1 MDHHDLEAK
10 AAALAEKNRR
20 TERRQWSEAE
30 NSAALARAKETHEDP
45 EKLDMLKSAFELFD
59 LDGGGS
65 IEVNELHVLLE
76 GLGIKLSR
84 EEALDLVHEVPACP
98 TQARHDSGLT
108 TRVGAV
114 RWTTTA
120 AGWWNSRNLWS

>member
-30 NSAALARAKETHEDP
+30 NSAALVRAKETHEDP

-59 LDGGGS
+59 LDGAA
-65 IEVNELHVLLE
+65 ELVLFLPPDE
-76 GLGIKLSR
+76 GVGDVLDAGLRDVVLGVALFEDLAGVD
-84 EEALDLVHEVPACP
+84 EE
-98 TQARHDSGLT
+98 
-108 TRVGAV
+108 
-114 RWTTTA
+114 
-120 AGWWNSRNLWS
+120 NLP

>member
-84 EEALDLVHEVPACP
+84 EEALDLVHEVPACR
-98 TQARHDSGLT
+98 T
-108 TRVGAV
+108 
-114 RWTTTA
+114 
-120 AGWWNSRNLWS
+120 